1 MNLLNRC
8 FHLQENGTT
17 VRTELLAGLT
27 TFLTMAYIIFVQ
39 PALLSKDFAGNP
51 TGLDFGAVLLATCL
65 ASAVASAVMALLAN
79 YPIALAPGMGENF
92 FFVTT
97 VMSLGALGL
106 ADAWRAALA
115 IVFLSGVAF
124 IVLSLVRLRE
134 AVMDGM
140 SPSLTSGIAA
150 GIGLF
155 IAFIGL
161 HNGGLIVGKP
171 GTMVGLNPELMT
183 ADLAVFGLGLLVTA
197 VLHARRVRG
206 AIVAGIAV
214 AAALAAA
221 LGKVHLEGVFGLPDI
236 KQSAVFQLDFRN
248 ALTLTALPFIIIFLF
263 MVMFDT
269 VGTLVG
275 VCEQAGLMRDNKLPR
290 ASRALLADAIGT
302 TTGAALGT
310 STVTSFI
317 ESAAGV
323 EQGGRT
329 GLTALAAGALFLVAL
344 FVSPLVAMV
353 GGYLPIT
360 APALVVVGALMMRN
374 AARIAWHDFTEAIPA
389 FLMMIGVP
397 LCYSIADGLA
407 LGFVSYPVIKLLSG
421 RGREVRWLMYVL
433 AVVLALYFVFVRT
446 KIK

>member
-1 MNLLNRC
+1 MKLLNRC
-8 FHLQENGTT
+8 FHLEENRTT

-65 ASAVASAVMALLAN
+65 ASAIASAVMALLAN

-97 VMSLGALGL
+97 VMSLGALGI
-106 ADAWRAALA
+106 AGAWRAALA

-124 IVLSLVRLRE
+124 ILLSLVRLRE

-171 GTMVGLNPELMT
+171 GTMVGLNPDLLT
-183 ADLAVFGLGLLVTA
+183 ADVAVFGLGLLVTA

-206 AIVAGIAV
+206 AILAGIVA

-221 LGKVHLEGVFGLPDI
+221 LGKVHLQGVFGLPDI

-290 ASRALLADAIGT
+290 ATRALLADAIGT

-329 GLTALAAGALFLVAL
+329 GLTALAAGALFLLAL

-389 FLMMIGVP
+389 FVMMIGVP

-446 KIK
+446 RIK

>member
-39 PALLSKDFAGNP
+39 PAVLSKDFAGNP
-51 TGLDFGAVLLATCL
+51 TGLDFGAVLLATCV
-65 ASAVASAVMALLAN
+65 ASAIASAVMALLAN

-97 VMSLGALGL
+97 VMSLGALGV
-106 ADAWRAALA
+106 ADAWKTALA

-124 IVLSLVRLRE
+124 VVLSLVRLRE

-140 SPSLTSGIAA
+140 SPSLTNGIAA

-171 GTMVGLNPELMT
+171 GTMVGLNPDLLT
-183 ADLAVFGLGLLVTA
+183 ADVAVFGLGLLVTA

-206 AIVAGIAV
+206 AIVAGIV
-214 AAALAAA
+214 AGTALAAA
-221 LGKVHLEGVFGLPDI
+221 LGKVHLQGVFGLPDI
-236 KQSAVFQLDFRN
+236 KQSAVFQMDFRN
-248 ALTLTALPFIIIFLF
+248 ALTLTAFPFVVVFLF

-290 ASRALLADAIGT
+290 ATRALLADAIGT

-317 ESAAGV
+317 ESATGV

-329 GLTALAAGALFLVAL
+329 GLTALAAGALFLLAL

-374 AARIAWHDFTEAIPA
+374 AVRIAWNDFSEAIPA

-407 LGFVSYPVIKLLSG
+407 LGFISYPVVKLLSG

-433 AVVLALYFVFVRT
+433 AVVLALYFVFVRR